1 MHHSTFSAATMAQ
14 PHLRPPEA
22 SCISPACY
30 YWQEAQLDTL
40 REAVSIDAI
49 CDPGRAVAAESS
61 GGSVGGNSTDA
72 DAAIV
77 GAAIGGAVGGV
88 LLIGCIAF
96 ACCFMKKGRAS
107 KPPPQAAARNC
118 GTAAAVNQY
127 TQPGVQMAQAPV
139 VQGFAVGGAAV
150 PMGQAVA

>member
-1 MHHSTFSAATMAQ
+1 M
-14 PHLRPPEA
+14 
-22 SCISPACY
+22 
-30 YWQEAQLDTL
+30 
-40 REAVSIDAI
+40 SIDAI

-96 ACCFMKKGRAS
+96 ACCFMKKGRAG

-118 GTAAAVNQY
+118 GPAAAVNQC